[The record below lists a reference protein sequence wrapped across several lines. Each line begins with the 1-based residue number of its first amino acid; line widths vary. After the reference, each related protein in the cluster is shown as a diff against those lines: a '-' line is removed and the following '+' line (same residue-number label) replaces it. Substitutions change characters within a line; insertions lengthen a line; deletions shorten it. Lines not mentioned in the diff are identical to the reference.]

1 MTATPNTPNT
11 PITLDEIRD
20 TVRSRYGAAAQR
32 VADGAADKASC

>member
-20 TVRSRYGAAAQR
+20 TVRSRYGAAGPAHR
-32 VADGAADKASC
+32 